1 MNLLDKSIV
10 VSIVFGILS
19 AISIGLAD
27 LLSIAVAN
35 RLGLIR
41 TGFWTKLLAIAWA
54 TPFLFFFGV
63 SFSLDSNHWILFF
76 LLGIGN
82 VITYLVL
89 IRSLQLGPV
98 SVIAPLTSLFPIVSI
113 TLAVLFL
120 NEHLEVVQI
129 LVISIA
135 LFGASMTV
143 FKPTKFGGISN
154 NLTSGV
160 LLGCVATILIGFEM
174 FFRGAL
180 SKQVGWLLSVYV
192 PLIISLSFFGQIA
205 VVRREWPWERMQFG
219 TFFLLCLASL
229 FMVSAF
235 FLFARGAEIGSVA
248 IVAVAFNTYPLVP
261 ILGGII
267 FFKERLLISQ
277 IFGIVLMLG
286 ALALLGIIS

>member
-205 VVRREWPWERMQFG
+205 VVRREWPWERMKFG
-219 TFFLLCLASL
+219 TFSLLCLASL
-229 FMVSAF
+229 LMVSAF
-235 FLFARGAEIGSVA
+235 FLFARGTEIGSVA

>member
-35 RLGLIR
+35 RLGLVR

-192 PLIISLSFFGQIA
+192 PLIISLSFFSQIA
-205 VVRREWPWERMQFG
+205 VIRREWPWERMRFG

-229 FMVSAF
+229 LMVSAF
-235 FLFARGAEIGSVA
+235 FLFARGTEIGSVA
-248 IVAVAFNTYPLVP
+248 VVAVAFNTYPLVP